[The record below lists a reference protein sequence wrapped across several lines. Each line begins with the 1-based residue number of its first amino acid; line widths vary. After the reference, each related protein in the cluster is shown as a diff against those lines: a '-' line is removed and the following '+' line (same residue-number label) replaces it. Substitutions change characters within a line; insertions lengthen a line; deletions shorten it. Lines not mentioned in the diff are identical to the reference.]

1 MKTCS
6 PDIKDFIFNLQRKIA
21 EIIKD
26 DLIGFY
32 IHGSLA
38 MGGFNLNS
46 SDIDVLAVTNKSMTV
61 DVKRALAKLF
71 LTYSSSPYPLEI
83 TFLNKEQLIEWQHPC
98 QYDFHFSEFWRERY
112 VDDLLNGTDKF
123 LNGHVQTDADLAVHI
138 TITNYRGVCV
148 KGKPIDEVFPQ
159 IPASDYLLSIMGDFK
174 ECLENIEED
183 PIYCTLNMIRVY
195 MYLQEGVISSKL
207 EAGKWGRST
216 FPKEMKNTIK
226 KVVEC
231 YTNDKNRYNFE
242 KGELVLLKNYLS
254 GQVQRLL

>member
-1 MKTCS
+1 MILS
-6 PDIKDFIFNLQRKIA
+6 NIKDVIFSLEKKIA

-38 MGGFNLNS
+38 MGGFNANS
-46 SDIDVLAVTNKSMTV
+46 SDIDILVVTNDSMTV
-61 DVKRALAKLF
+61 ETKRELAKFF
-71 LTYSSSPYPLEI
+71 LTYSQSPYPVEI
-83 TFLNKEQLIEWQHPC
+83 TILNKEQLNEWQHPC
-98 QYDFHFSEFWRERY
+98 PYDFHFSEFWRERY
-112 VDDLLNGTDKF
+112 VADLLNGTDKF
-123 LNGHVQTDADLAVHI
+123 LNGRVDTDADLAAHI

-148 KGKPIDEVFPQ
+148 KGKPINEVFPQ
-159 IPASDYLLSIMGDFK
+159 VPASDYLLSIMGDFK

-216 FPKEMKNTIK
+216 FSKEMKNTIK